1 MLLTSPLHFSPLTS
15 NMTIHLAKTPE
26 DIAKC
31 TRAMLELRP
40 HVAAESFVPLVQQMM
55 QEGYQLAF
63 IEENGEAVAVI
74 GFRYLQF
81 LFCGKHF
88 YIDDLST
95 LPEARGKG
103 YGGMLLDYVAELA
116 RAAGYDVI
124 TLDSG
129 HQRQTAHRLYLNKGF
144 SISSHHFTKKLK

>member
-1 MLLTSPLHFSPLTS
+1 MK
-15 NMTIHLAKTPE
+15 IQLAQSAE
-26 DIAKC
+26 DLAKC

-40 HVAAESFVPLVQQMM
+40 HIAAETFVPLVQDMM
-55 QEGYQLAF
+55 KEGYQLAF
-63 IEENGEAVAVI
+63 IEENGEAAAVI

-103 YGGMLLDYVAELA
+103 YGGMLLDYVAERA
-116 RAAGYDVI
+116 RTEGFTVI

-129 HQRQTAHRLYLNKGF
+129 HHRHTAHRLYLNKGF
-144 SISSHHFTKKLK
+144 FISSHHFTKKLK

>member
-1 MLLTSPLHFSPLTS
+1 MH
-15 NMTIHLAKTPE
+15 IHKAQTPE

-31 TRAMLELRP
+31 VRVILELRP
-40 HVAAESFVPLVQQMM
+40 HLEPEKIVPMVQDML

-63 IEENGEAVAVI
+63 IEENGEAMSAI
-74 GFRYLQF
+74 GYRYLQF

-88 YIDDLST
+88 YIDDLVT

-103 YGGMLLDYVAELA
+103 YGGALLDYVSEEAKK
-116 RAAGYDVI
+116 AGFGVI

-129 HQRQTAHRLYLNKGF
+129 HHRHTAHRLYLNKGF
-144 SISSHHFTKKLK
+144 TISSHHFTKKIN

>member
-1 MLLTSPLHFSPLTS
+1 
-15 NMTIHLAKTPE
+15 MTIHFANTPE

-31 TRAMLELRP
+31 TRVILELRP
-40 HVAAESFVPLVQQMM
+40 HLKAETLVSMVQNMIG
-55 QEGYQLAF
+55 EGYQLAF
-63 IEENGEAVAVI
+63 IEENGEAMSAI

-88 YIDDLST
+88 YIDDLVT

-103 YGGMLLDYVAELA
+103 YGGMLLDFVTNLA
-116 RAAGYDVI
+116 REKGYGVI

-129 HQRQTAHRLYLNKGF
+129 HHRHTAHRLYLNNGF
-144 SISSHHFTKKLK
+144 FISSHHFTKNVDL

>member
-1 MLLTSPLHFSPLTS
+1 MQ
-15 NMTIHLAKTPE
+15 IHKAQTPE

-31 TRAMLELRP
+31 VRVILELRP
-40 HVAAESFVPLVQQMM
+40 HLEPEKIVPMVQDML

-63 IEENGEAVAVI
+63 IEENGEAMSAI
-74 GFRYLQF
+74 GYRYLQF

-88 YIDDLST
+88 YIDDLVT

-103 YGGMLLDYVAELA
+103 YGGALLDYVSEEAKK
-116 RAAGYDVI
+116 AGFGVI

-129 HQRQTAHRLYLNKGF
+129 HHRHTAHRLYLNKGF
-144 SISSHHFTKKLK
+144 TISSHHFTKKIN

>member
-1 MLLTSPLHFSPLTS
+1 M
-15 NMTIHLAKTPE
+15 IQLAQTPE

-40 HVAAESFVPLVQQMM
+40 HVTAESFVPLVLDMIK
-55 QEGYQLAF
+55 EGYQLAY
-63 IEENGEAVAVI
+63 IEENGEATAVI
-74 GFRYLQF
+74 GFRYVQF

-95 LPEARGKG
+95 LPEARSKG

-129 HQRQTAHRLYLNKGF
+129 HHRHAAHRLYLNKGF
-144 SISSHHFTKKLK
+144 AITAHHFVKKLKQV